1 MTGEFLTRQRLSEQ
15 FRSLPVH
22 TWHSI
27 PAHLNVGS
35 RWKKQGRK
43 VRTNEEPVA
52 LVRWTET
59 RKKRSQEF
67 NCDGTTTWTETPETV
82 VRYAGLFSSE
92 QTQPYKGSRRGWSV
106 ELFNKYFRELSSS
119 DQFIW
124 WFDNHWISCGGKLKE
139 WHLKS
144 HLKGESVYGIRGGK
158 QTRFGAI
165 DLDLH
170 NGDRQ
175 VFLDQFRVLLGE
187 LHGKDGWH
195 FHVSNENAGGVH
207 LIQVLRDAVQTEGY
221 RYRLRTQLRELDA
234 KYPELAQRAKDAG
247 MATLAELEVFPDP
260 KRGFRLPLCKGR
272 TMLLDKPLELVRNNR
287 MKHKP
292 LIPDVVEY
300 VSWVVD
306 SDRLYMPA
314 DEVFA
319 YVEERLQEPAAIEK
333 KVAKNSKKKKPP
345 KATSDGMS
353 SLGKMKGRYASVLID
368 FWKGNCPHDS
378 LNKGIRLLALMLPFY
393 INDEDDAVELIE
405 GYIDD
410 LPDDAFSDRLSSGD
424 RDEVSRIVRSTVKKV
439 YDGFGGQPNPEVS
452 KKKLEQTFH
461 AWQRRGF
468 NPTNKSTWNKVG
480 GRITLAT
487 TFCWAPQEIVRMTEI
502 QDLLKSDLE
511 TTCKVVKHLVRLVK
525 GHSGEIA
532 VGFVKK
538 ILNEFGIA
546 CGSRGANKANNL
558 LRMLREWGWIYMRA
572 SEKWHFVDE
581 AGHKKGGRARAY
593 GIGEELKGKFK
604 TSRKSSTAMPSA
616 DLAGPYGPARRM
628 TLLRNR
634 APQRLPGIGGERRV
648 SIYCAPSLSP
658 LSQKKVPAW
667 LLSLA
672 QEARGSP

>member
-1 MTGEFLTRQRLSEQ
+1 MVGFSNEYHTKHLST
-15 FRSLPVH
+15 LPVY

-27 PAHLNVGS
+27 PAHLNIRS

-43 VRTNEEPVA
+43 VRSNEEPVA
-52 LVRWTET
+52 LVCWTET

-67 NCDGTTTWTETPETV
+67 NCDGSTTWTETPETV
-82 VRYAGLFSSE
+82 VRYAGLFSVE

-106 ELFNKYFRELSSS
+106 EIFNKYFRELSGS

-124 WFDNHWISCGGKLKE
+124 LFDGHWVSCGGKLKE
-139 WHLKS
+139 WHLKG
-144 HLKGESVYGIRGGK
+144 HLKGESIYGIRGGK
-158 QTRFGAI
+158 WTRFGAI

-175 VFLDQFRVLLGE
+175 VFLEQFRVLLGE

-195 FHVSNENAGGVH
+195 FQVSNEDAGGVH
-207 LIQVLRDAVQTEGY
+207 LIQVLRDAVQTAGY
-221 RYRLRTQLRELDA
+221 RYRLRSQLKELDA
-234 KYPELAQRAKDAG
+234 KHPELAQRAKDAG

-287 MKHKP
+287 MKGKP
-292 LIPDVVEY
+292 LIPDVVDY
-300 VSWVVD
+300 VSWVIEAN
-306 SDRLYMPA
+306 RKYMPA
-314 DEVFA
+314 DEVLH
-319 YVEERLQEPAAIEK
+319 YVDERLREPATTEK
-333 KVAKNSKKKKPP
+333 KVPKKSKKKTPP
-345 KATSDGMS
+345 KTVSDGMS

-393 INDEDDAVELIE
+393 MKDEDDAVELIE

-410 LPDDAFSDRLSSGD
+410 LPDDSFSDRLSSGD
-424 RDEVSRIVRSTVKKV
+424 RDEVSRIVRSTVRKV
-439 YDGFGGQPNPEVS
+439 YDGFGGQPDPEVS
-452 KKKLEQTFH
+452 KRKLAQTFQ

-468 NPTNKSTWNKVG
+468 DPTDKSTWDKVG

-487 TFCWAPQEIVRMTEI
+487 AFCWTPQEIVRMTEA
-502 QDLLKSDLE
+502 QDLLKADLE
-511 TTCKVVKHLVRLVK
+511 TTCKAVKHLVRLVK

-532 VGFVKK
+532 IAFVKK

-546 CGSRGANKANNL
+546 CGSHGANKAGKL
-558 LRMLREWGWIYMRA
+558 LRMLREWGWVYMRA

-593 GIGEELKGKFK
+593 GIGEEIKDKFK
-604 TSRKSSTAMPSA
+604 TSRKSSTALPPA
-616 DLAGPYGPARRM
+616 DLAGPCGPADCM

-634 APQRLPGIGGERRV
+634 APQRLPGIGGERIV
-648 SIYCAPSLSP
+648 SMSCAPSQSSLT
-658 LSQKKVPAW
+658 QKKVPDW